1 MERRVAAR
9 SHFMARL
16 RTHRSSPRAQPR
28 THSRTH
34 AGKGKIYAPPLI
46 SHSPKILQIPTALFQ
61 VTQLKNLSNSE
72 FNCNDKAK
80 IDALTKL
87 FSINK
92 DNKNKE
98 LKSLPVLC
106 CIHSYITI
114 TLRYYRCLI
123 LPKGKY

>member
-1 MERRVAAR
+1 M
-9 SHFMARL
+9 
-16 RTHRSSPRAQPR
+16 
-28 THSRTH
+28 
-34 AGKGKIYAPPLI
+34 
-46 SHSPKILQIPTALFQ
+46 
-61 VTQLKNLSNSE
+61 TQLKNLSNSE

-98 LKSLPVLC
+98 LNLSFILC
-106 CIHSYITI
+106 YIYSYITI
-114 TLRYYRCLI
+114 ARRYYRCLI